1 MTITTESNDKRIEC
15 YYDTEKSKD
24 YFDLTIKGRHDCY
37 STVSVNRADI
47 PELVNTINYFQELLK
62 MTTGR

>member
-1 MTITTESNDKRIEC
+1 MTITTESDDKRIEC

-24 YFDLTIKGRHDCY
+24 YFDLTIQGKRGCFA
-37 STVSVNRADI
+37 TVSVNRADI